1 MLPHDWAVL
10 RENLGSGLKNSHPHL
25 LSPRRSPAGQAFPK
39 ASPPAQGP
47 PIAWM
52 VLQRPVRNHHYL
64 PSWVDQAQDFAGSF
78 SKGNFQGNV
87 HVRVRSLG
95 L

>member
-25 LSPRRSPAGQAFPK
+25 LSPRKSPAGQASLKLVHRPRDPN
-39 ASPPAQGP
+39 SMDG
-47 PIAWM
+47 IAETSET
-52 VLQRPVRNHHYL
+52 
-64 PSWVDQAQDFAGSF
+64 PSLFSILVDQDQDFAGSF
-78 SKGNFQGNV
+78 KSRHFQHNA

-95 L
+95 P